1 MYKQIHNFIVNNNLL
16 SQHQSGFRQGDST
29 VNQLLYLSDEFSKA
43 LDAGKEIRVVFFD
56 ISKAFDRVWHKGLL
70 YKIEKLGITGEF
82 LHWLKVTYQNEN
94 KKSL

>member
-1 MYKQIHNFIVNNNLL
+1 MILQ
-16 SQHQSGFRQGDST
+16 
-29 VNQLLYLSDEFSKA
+29 A

-70 YKIEKLGITGEF
+70 YKIEKNLELPENFYTG
-82 LHWLKVTYQNEN
+82 LKDTYQNEN